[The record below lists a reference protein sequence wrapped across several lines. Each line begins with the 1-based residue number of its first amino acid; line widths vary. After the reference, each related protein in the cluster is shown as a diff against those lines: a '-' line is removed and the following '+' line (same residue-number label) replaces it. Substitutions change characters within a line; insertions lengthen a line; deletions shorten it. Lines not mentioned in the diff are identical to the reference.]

1 MGCGVYLR
9 SCFSYFPFSNFYFRF
24 SAGYNTGLPVAVT
37 EAQKGNPMKGKP
49 EVIAVLSEMLKEEL
63 GAINQYM
70 LHAEMQENWGY
81 PKLAQ
86 MTKMQSIGEMK
97 HAEQIMERILFLE
110 GMPQMDKMGTLRI
123 GKDVKQQIENDLAL
137 EKGAVTD
144 YNKAMETCRKAGDN
158 ASADFLLI
166 ILKDEEQH
174 VDQLETQLQL
184 IAQLGLENY
193 LAQQMG
199 GGTAAGAK

>member
-1 MGCGVYLR
+1 M
-9 SCFSYFPFSNFYFRF
+9 
-24 SAGYNTGLPVAVT
+24 GLPVAVT

-70 LHAEMQENWGY
+70 LHAEMQDNWGY
-81 PKLAQ
+81 PKLSAL
-86 MTKMQSIGEMK
+86 TKMQSFGEMK
-97 HAEQIMERILFLE
+97 HAEQLMERILFLE
-110 GMPQMDKMGTLRI
+110 GMPQMDKLGKLNI
-123 GKDVKQQIENDLAL
+123 GKNVKQQIEFDLAL

-158 ASADFLLI
+158 AAADFLLI

-174 VDQLETQLQL
+174 VDQLETQLEL

-199 GGTAAGAK
+199 GGTTATTK